1 MIEEILKLPDISFID
16 EATLESVQDMM
27 LNDYQYKYGEV
38 TKKSYI
44 LPRADPMALILYA
57 CSIQIFQALLYVDRS
72 GKQNLMKY
80 SYSEFVDHIA
90 ALRGIKRN
98 LAKAAMTTVRFTLS
112 AARKEPVA
120 IPAGTRVTNGQEIY
134 FATQEYA
141 EIAAGKTAIELGCI
155 CLKSGIAGNDFLPGE
170 INTLTDP
177 IGYVEKVENIN
188 VSDGGTDIESDESV
202 IERTYYAP
210 SSYSVA
216 GPDEAYIYWA
226 KTYNTNIADVKI
238 TSPEPVEVV
247 VTFIMQGG
255 ELPEDS
261 LVEGLEIYLRDTKI
275 RPLTDRVTVKKPEIE
290 NYSINVKYYIN
301 KSDSYKALSIQNEVN
316 AAIDDFV
323 IWQSSKIGRD
333 INPSVLVEKMIAAGA
348 KRVEVTQPI
357 FRIIPD
363 VGVAKLQGQNVSYGG
378 IEDD

>member
-1 MIEEILKLPDISFID
+1 MIEEILKLSDVSFID
-16 EATLESVQDMM
+16 EATLESVQEMM
-27 LNDYQYKYGEV
+27 VKDYQQKYEEV

-57 CSIQIFQALLYVDRS
+57 CSVQIFQALLYVDRG

-80 SYSEFVDHIA
+80 AYSDFVDHIA

-98 LAKAAMTTVRFTLS
+98 GAKAARTTIRFTLS

-120 IPAGTRVTNGQEIY
+120 IPAGARVTNGQEIY
-134 FATQEYA
+134 FATQQYA
-141 EIAAGKTAIELGCI
+141 EISPGNTTIDLECV
-155 CLKSGIAGNDFLPGE
+155 CLKTGIVGNDFLPGE

-177 IGYVEKVENIN
+177 IGYMEKAENIN

-202 IERTYYAP
+202 IERTYFAP

-216 GPDEAYIYWA
+216 GPDDAYVYWA
-226 KTYNTNIADVKI
+226 KTYNTNITDVKI
-238 TSPEPVEVV
+238 TSPDPVEVV
-247 VTFIMQGG
+247 VTFILQGG

-261 LVEGLEIYLRDTKI
+261 LVEGLENYLKDKSI
-275 RPLTDRVTVKKPEIE
+275 RPLTDLVTVKKPELE
-290 NYSINVKYYIN
+290 NYTINVKYYIN

-316 AAIDDFV
+316 TAVNDFI

-333 INPSVLVEKMIAAGA
+333 INPSVLIEKMIAAGA

-357 FRIIPD
+357 FKKIQD
-363 VGVAKLQGQNVSYGG
+363 TAVAKLGSQSVSYGG